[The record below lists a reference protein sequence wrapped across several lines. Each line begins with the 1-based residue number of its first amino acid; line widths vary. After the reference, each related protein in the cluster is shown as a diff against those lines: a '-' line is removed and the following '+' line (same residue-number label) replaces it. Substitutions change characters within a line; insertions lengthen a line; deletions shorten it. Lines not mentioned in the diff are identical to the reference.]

1 MKSVVS
7 VLKENLVL
15 VLAVVAAS
23 VSMLAVPPSS
33 SYVGYINVP
42 VLAILFC
49 LMVVIGGLRESGVFA
64 TVLARLLL
72 RLGTMRQLAAVLVF
86 ACFFVSM
93 WVTNDVALLTF
104 VPFSLMALPKV
115 ASEKQMALVIVLQT
129 LAANLGSMCTPV
141 GNPQNLYLYFY
152 YAMDLSSFLLLLL
165 PLYPGV
171 LPVAGAVPV
180 PLAGNADSHFR
191 AAGGPADTESACI
204 GPFAAA
210 LDLGRDV
217 FPVHPRCS
225 SCPRL
230 PPDPGL
236 GRGHHGPDAAPVFP
250 LRRLPAFGHFCGL
263 FHPRRQSE
271 PAVWLQGPVD
281 GISGRS

>member
-23 VSMLAVPPSS
+23 VLMLAVPPSS

-64 TVLARLLL
+64 AVLARFLL

-104 VPFSLMALPKV
+104 V
-115 ASEKQMALVIVLQT
+115 VLCQ
-129 LAANLGSMCTPV
+129 V
-141 GNPQNLYLYFY
+141 
-152 YAMDLSSFLLLLL
+152 
-165 PLYPGV
+165 
-171 LPVAGAVPV
+171 
-180 PLAGNADSHFR
+180 
-191 AAGGPADTESACI
+191 
-204 GPFAAA
+204 
-210 LDLGRDV
+210 
-217 FPVHPRCS
+217 
-225 SCPRL
+225 
-230 PPDPGL
+230 
-236 GRGHHGPDAAPVFP
+236 
-250 LRRLPAFGHFCGL
+250 
-263 FHPRRQSE
+263 
-271 PAVWLQGPVD
+271 
-281 GISGRS
+281 